1 MCKWQPHKKAERKTH
16 AKSNWEPSLEE
27 NTTQETEGN
36 CPPVF
41 LVIEESNE
49 SVNSI
54 QTSVQRWH
62 NKAIEHDEKGCCGLK
77 EEK

>member
-1 MCKWQPHKKAERKTH
+1 MH
-16 AKSNWEPSLEE
+16 AKGNWEPSLEE
-27 NTTQETEGN
+27 NITQETEGN

-49 SVNSI
+49 SENSI